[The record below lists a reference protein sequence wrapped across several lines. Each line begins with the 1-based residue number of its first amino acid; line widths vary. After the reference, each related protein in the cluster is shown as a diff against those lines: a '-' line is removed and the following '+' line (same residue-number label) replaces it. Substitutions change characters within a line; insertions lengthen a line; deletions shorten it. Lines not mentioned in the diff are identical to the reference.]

1 LMDPLTL
8 LAAAQAAY
16 AGIQAGIAAGKEIQ
30 GMAADLSE
38 LWGNLAR
45 LTQIAAEPPKKTF
58 FNDKSAE
65 QIAIERYAAKAEA
78 HDLALKARNL
88 FVGTYGLA
96 AWDQVQREV
105 INIRKEIERQKW
117 EEERASAA
125 KMEEIKEAGVVTII
139 VLGILS
145 VMFIVGALML
155 ERPH

>member
-1 LMDPLTL
+1 MDPLTL

-45 LTQIAAEPPKKTF
+45 LTQIAAEPPKRTF

-65 QIAIERYAAKAEA
+65 QIAIEHYAAKAEA

-117 EEERASAA
+117 EEERDNAA
-125 KMEEIKEAGVVTII
+125 RLEQIKEAGVVTII

-145 VMFIVGALML
+145 VMFVIGVVML
-155 ERPH
+155 ERVR

>member
-1 LMDPLTL
+1 MDPLTL

-45 LTQIAAEPPKKTF
+45 LTQIAAEPPKRTF

-78 HDLALKARNL
+78 HDLALKARHL

-117 EEERASAA
+117 EEERDNAA
-125 KMEEIKEAGVVTII
+125 RLEQIKEAGVVTII

-145 VMFIVGALML
+145 VMFVIGVVML
-155 ERPH
+155 ERVR

>member
-1 LMDPLTL
+1 MDPLTL

-117 EEERASAA
+117 EEERDNAA
-125 KMEEIKEAGVVTII
+125 RLEQIKEAGVVTII

-145 VMFIVGALML
+145 VMFVIGAVML
-155 ERPH
+155 ERVR

>member
-1 LMDPLTL
+1 MDPLTL
-8 LAAAQAAY
+8 LAGAQAAY
-16 AGIQAGIAAGKEIQ
+16 AGIKAGIAAGKEIQ
-30 GMAADLSE
+30 GMAKDLSD
-38 LWGNLAR
+38 LWGNLAK

-65 QIAIERYAAKAEA
+65 QIAIERYSAKAEA
-78 HDLALKARNL
+78 YELTLKARNL

-117 EEERASAA
+117 EDAKARAA
-125 KMEEIKEAGVVTII
+125 KLEEIREAGVVTLI

-145 VMFIVGALML
+145 VMLVTGAIFL
-155 ERPH
+155 ESAR

>member
-1 LMDPLTL
+1 MDPLTL
-8 LAAAQAAY
+8 LAAAQTAY

-58 FNDKSAE
+58 FNGKSAE

-155 ERPH
+155 ERQH